1 MDNESPATTQDL
13 AQLGEQ
19 LRIEMGRMAT
29 KQDLAQLGEQLRSEM
44 GGMATKQ
51 DLAHLTDHLT
61 ELARDIETR
70 LLTAFHGYGKGV
82 SNRLH
87 DYEISK
93 RTLEDRVAIL
103 EDRILNIE
111 TGHGPGQ
118 H

>member
-1 MDNESPATTQDL
+1 MDNESSATKQDI
-13 AQLGEQ
+13 GE
-19 LRIEMGRMAT
+19 LRSQMGAMETRLTAEMAT
-29 KQDLAQLGEQLRSEM
+29 KQDLAQ
-44 GGMATKQ
+44 
-51 DLAHLTDHLT
+51 LTDHLT

-87 DYEISK
+87 EFEISK

-103 EDRILNIE
+103 EDRVLNIE

>member
-1 MDNESPATTQDL
+1 MDNDSP
-13 AQLGEQ
+13 
-19 LRIEMGRMAT
+19 AT
-29 KQDLAQLGEQLRSEM
+29 KQDVVQLRGEM
-44 GGMATKQ
+44 GEMETRIRADMGEMETRI
-51 DLAHLTDHLT
+51 TDRMT
-61 ELARDIETR
+61 ELARDIETK

-103 EDRILNIE
+103 EDRVLNIE
-111 TGHGPGQ
+111 TGQGPGQ

>member
-1 MDNESPATTQDL
+1 MDNDSP
-13 AQLGEQ
+13 
-19 LRIEMGRMAT
+19 AT
-29 KQDLAQLGEQLRSEM
+29 KQDIADLREQLRSE
-44 GGMATKQ
+44 MATKQ

-87 DYEISK
+87 EYEISK

-103 EDRILNIE
+103 EDRVLNIE

>member
-1 MDNESPATTQDL
+1 MDNDSP
-13 AQLGEQ
+13 
-19 LRIEMGRMAT
+19 AT
-29 KQDLAQLGEQLRSEM
+29 KQDIVQLAEQLRGEM
-44 GGMATKQ
+44 GEMETRI
-51 DLAHLTDHLT
+51 TDRMT
-61 ELARDIETR
+61 ELARDIETE

-103 EDRILNIE
+103 EDRVLNIE
-111 TGHGPGQ
+111 TGQGPGQ

>member
-1 MDNESPATTQDL
+1 MDNESPATKQDIAQL
-13 AQLGEQ
+13 REATKQDIAQLGEQ
-19 LRIEMGRMAT
+19 LRGEMGERET
-29 KQDLAQLGEQLRSEM
+29 RI
-44 GGMATKQ
+44 
-51 DLAHLTDHLT
+51 TDHMT

-93 RTLEDRVAIL
+93 CTLEDRVAIL

-111 TGHGPGQ
+111 TGPGPGQ

>member
-1 MDNESPATTQDL
+1 MDNESAATKQDIADL
-13 AQLGEQ
+13 REQ
-19 LRIEMGRMAT
+19 LRSEMAT
-29 KQDLAQLGEQLRSEM
+29 KQDIAQLRSEM